1 MVRMQI
7 ATLSTLHLTIHG
19 KPKSDTKDIVI
30 QAAEKFISGAVT
42 SPSAK
47 AKKKPVAL
55 RFDAD
60 FLAAIDA
67 MAARRGTSRNAIIS
81 YWCSKGVESE

>member
-1 MVRMQI
+1 MAVQR
-7 ATLSTLHLTIHG
+7 
-19 KPKSDTKDIVI
+19 KPKRDTNDIDVK
-30 QAAEKFISGAVT
+30 AAEKFISGATV
-42 SPSAK
+42 SPPAK
-47 AKKKPVAL
+47 TKKKPVAL

-60 FLAAIDA
+60 LLAAIDA